1 MADTVDT
8 MVSGFTV
15 ISFFK
20 ASQNAYFLAMG
31 TAVSPL
37 WTGMWATSWSIIGFI
52 QLKYLMAAYLSQVF
66 LIDEIEL
73 LKNLKQI
80 RIRTMVYNSI
90 NIFTLARFNLV
101 DKNTV
106 QKEYVFDIK
115 DCDVSEK
122 HSDDDNYMMRLQIG
136 EKKFFLHRARTVL
149 HNQDLVRAIFTK
161 KVHKIE

>member
-1 MADTVDT
+1 
-8 MVSGFTV
+8 
-15 ISFFK
+15 
-20 ASQNAYFLAMG
+20 MG

-37 WTGMWATSWSIIGFI
+37 WTGMWAASWSIIGFI

-115 DCDVSEK
+115 DCDLS
-122 HSDDDNYMMRLQIG
+122 
-136 EKKFFLHRARTVL
+136 
-149 HNQDLVRAIFTK
+149 
-161 KVHKIE
+161 